1 MILTRLALQQTRDR
15 ARVNSGVEQA
25 KSRSKKGPSPAKR
38 TGWRLAAAAVLV
50 PSVVLL
56 SAGRG
61 TSLSVDDFI
70 AHHASLEKLR
80 GFWAGVAI
88 TLLTTVIALLLVFQ
102 SARKAVFSHGKGVFE
117 YPPYYSHPLP

>member
-25 KSRSKKGPSPAKR
+25 KSRSKGPSPAKR

-56 SAGRG
+56 SAGPG
-61 TSLSVDDFI
+61 TSLSVGDFI
-70 AHHASLEKLR
+70 ANHASLEKLR

-88 TLLTTVIALLLVFQ
+88 TLLTTVIALFLVFQ

>member
-15 ARVNSGVEQA
+15 VRVNSGVEQA
-25 KSRSKKGPSPAKR
+25 NSRSKDPSPAKK
-38 TGWRLAAAAVLV
+38 TGWKLAVAAVLV

-56 SAGRG
+56 SVGRG
-61 TSLSVDDFI
+61 ILPSVDDFI

-88 TLLTTVIALLLVFQ
+88 TLLTTMISLFVVFQ

-117 YPPYYSHPLP
+117 YTPYYSHPLP

>member
-15 ARVNSGVEQA
+15 VRVNSGVEQA
-25 KSRSKKGPSPAKR
+25 NSRSKDPSLAKR

-56 SAGRG
+56 SAGQG
-61 TSLSVDDFI
+61 LPLSVDDFI

-88 TLLTTVIALLLVFQ
+88 TLLTTTVALFVVFQ

-117 YPPYYSHPLP
+117 YPPYFSHPLP

>member
-15 ARVNSGVEQA
+15 VRVNSGVEQA
-25 KSRSKKGPSPAKR
+25 NSRSKDPSPAKR
-38 TGWRLAAAAVLV
+38 KGWRLAAAAVLV

-61 TSLSVDDFI
+61 LPLSVDDFI
-70 AHHASLEKLR
+70 AHHASLEKIR
-80 GFWAGVAI
+80 GFWTGVAV
-88 TLLTTVIALLLVFQ
+88 TLFTTTLALFVVFQ

>member
-15 ARVNSGVEQA
+15 VRVNSGVEQA
-25 KSRSKKGPSPAKR
+25 NSRPKNPSPVKR
-38 TGWRLAAAAVLV
+38 PGWRLAAAAVLV
-50 PSVVLL
+50 PSVVLF
-56 SAGRG
+56 SFGRAMP
-61 TSLSVDDFI
+61 LSVDDFI

-88 TLLTTVIALLLVFQ
+88 TLLTTVISLFLVFQ

-117 YPPYYSHPLP
+117 YTPYYSHPLP

>member
-25 KSRSKKGPSPAKR
+25 KSRSKGPSPAKR

-61 TSLSVDDFI
+61 TSLSVGDFI
-70 AHHASLEKLR
+70 VNHASLEKLR

-88 TLLTTVIALLLVFQ
+88 TLFTTVIALFLVFQ